1 MVVKKD
7 QNLFQNNHQR
17 TKQMSPIR
25 KFLRYV
31 KPYKWQMAAGIS
43 CILVSLSF
51 GLLVPYFVG
60 MAVDDFAVEVTWQK
74 IVYYPLIIL
83 AVNLGSG
90 IFLFLQRRLLINASR
105 HIEFDMRQ
113 DFYDSLI
120 NQPLE
125 YFHRTRVGD
134 LMARATNDLSAIRQ
148 IVGPMILYSFQ
159 AIFAL
164 AIVLPI
170 LLNISV
176 KLTLLI
182 LIPMPLVSLTV
193 KILGEQIHKRFEK
206 IQEFFSDITARAQ
219 ENLTGVRVVRAYAQ
233 EDAEIE
239 QFQVLNREYAA
250 RNLQLVK
257 FAAAMRPLLFFFIG
271 LGFVIIVAVGVPMAV
286 NGEITAGAF
295 TSFVLYLQ
303 RMIWYLIALGY
314 VVNLY
319 QRGTASLKRFNAV
332 LETEPTIKDAPG
344 TREQPKIK
352 GEIEFRNLSFGYGGS
367 IEEGPGTKSEPP
379 AVAGGLRQDNGTV
392 TGENVD
398 GPTQPP
404 ATAGG
409 SDLDRG
415 LVLQNI
421 NLKIDPGKTVAF
433 VGRTGSGKS
442 TLVSLVPRLL
452 DAPDGTVLIDGIP
465 VRQFPLEQLR
475 SSIGF
480 VPQETFL
487 FSDTL
492 AENIAMGVGEE
503 GGEKGIQG
511 DGERAS
517 VYTDVPVVNR
527 VSPSPLRP
535 FSPSSAVSVEKAA
548 EVAGLASDVKDFPG
562 KYEQLVGERG
572 ITLSGGQKQRTA
584 IARAVMRDPR
594 ILILDDSLSAV
605 DTYTEEKILHNL
617 RDVRSD
623 RTTLIVSHRVSTI
636 RDADLICVLDHGRII
651 ERGTHDELLALDGEY
666 ADLYERQL
674 LEEELEA
681 TD

>member
-1 MVVKKD
+1 MD
-7 QNLFQNNHQR
+7 RPL
-17 TKQMSPIR
+17 R
-25 KFLRYV
+25 KFLRYL
-31 KPYKWQMAAGIS
+31 KPYKWQMVAGIS
-43 CILVSLSF
+43 FILVSLGF
-51 GLLVPYFVG
+51 GLLVPYLVG
-60 MAVDDFAVEVTWQK
+60 KAVDDLSAEVTWQK
-74 IVYYPLIIL
+74 VVYYPAVIL
-83 AVNLGSG
+83 GVNFASG
-90 IFLFLQRRLLINASR
+90 VFLFLQRRFLINASR

-113 DFYDSLI
+113 DFYASLVD
-120 NQPLE
+120 QPLG
-125 YFHRTRVGD
+125 YFHQTRVGD
-134 LMARATNDLSAIRQ
+134 LMARATNDLAAIRQ

-159 AIFAL
+159 AIFAF

-193 KILGEQIHKRFEK
+193 KVLGEQIHKRFEK

-239 QFQVLNREYAA
+239 QFQILNREYAK

-271 LGFVIIVAVGVPMAV
+271 LGFVIIVAVGIPMAV
-286 NGEITAGAF
+286 AGEITAGDF
-295 TSFVLYLQ
+295 TSFILYLQ

-319 QRGTASLKRFNAV
+319 QRGTASLKRFNAI
-332 LETEPTIKDAPG
+332 LEAVPAIKDSAGAGDQAP
-344 TREQPKIK
+344 IK
-352 GEIEFRNLSFGYGGS
+352 GGIEFRNLTFAY
-367 IEEGPGTKSEPP
+367 
-379 AVAGGLRQDNGTV
+379 NGKRV
-392 TGENVD
+392 LENID
-398 GPTQPP
+398 
-404 ATAGG
+404 
-409 SDLDRG
+409 
-415 LVLQNI
+415 
-421 NLKIDPGKTVAF
+421 LKIEQGQTVAF

-442 TLVSLVPRLL
+442 TLVSLVPRLI
-452 DAPDGTVLIDGIP
+452 DAPDDSVLVDGIP
-465 VRQFPLEQLR
+465 VRGYRLEQLR
-475 SSIGF
+475 RSIGF

-492 AENIAMGVGEE
+492 GENIAMGVGSSELGVQGSE
-503 GGEKGIQG
+503 LTHGTPIQTLNS
-511 DGERAS
+511 ELRALNS
-517 VYTDVPVVNR
+517 T
-527 VSPSPLRP
+527 
-535 FSPSSAVSVEKAA
+535 VSVEKAA
-548 EVAGLASDVKDFPG
+548 DVAGLASDIKDFPD

-617 RDVRSD
+617 RDIRAG

-636 RDADLICVLDHGRII
+636 RDADLICVLDNGRII
-651 ERGTHDELLALDGEY
+651 ERGTHEELIKLDGEY